1 MTRYGGVRRLRQAR
15 LDAVQREWLWLNQGT
30 PLRALKSGTLMSM
43 SDFLPMTRAEMKE
56 RGWDTLDV
64 ILVSGDAYVDHPS
77 YGTAV
82 MGRVLEAAGL
92 RVGVIAQPDWRSIQ
106 AFTRLG
112 APRLFVGIGAG
123 NLDSMVSNY
132 TSHKKP
138 RLRDAYAPGG
148 RPGLRP
154 DRATIVYANLVR
166 EAFGRVPIILGGIEA
181 SLRRLAHYDW
191 WDNRVRRSLLLDAKA
206 DVLVYGMGETQ
217 ILEIARRLDRG
228 SDLAGIPGTVVVR
241 KTAVSATESL
251 EIPSYEE
258 VRDNKDAF
266 NGAFRLIAQNQDPFR
281 GRTLVQRHGDRFVI
295 QFPPARPLT
304 EHELD
309 AVYRLPYSRLPHAAY
324 EKEGGVPGFET
335 VRFSLVSHRGCCGG
349 CSFCS
354 LSMHQGRIIQSRSV
368 ASVLEEARRV
378 SEMEGFKGTITDV
391 GGPTA
396 NLYRARCTLW
406 AKEGS
411 CADRDC
417 LVPEKCKALKLGY
430 GEALRLYRAI
440 LNLPRVKHMF
450 LESGLRYDLL
460 VQSEAG
466 DYFEH
471 ICRHHVGGRLKVAPE
486 HSVNRVLRLMNK
498 PDFPVYERFV
508 QRFEELRER
517 TGKDLYLVNY
527 FISALPG
534 ATLEDEEDLAAY
546 LKRRRMRPEQVQD
559 FTPLP
564 MTLAA
569 CMYYTEKHPLT
580 GEKMHVAKSFQE
592 RKMHR
597 ALIQYALPAH
607 DGRAETPRK
616 EDLRRKPQKKP

>member
-1 MTRYGGVRRLRQAR
+1 
-15 LDAVQREWLWLNQGT
+15 
-30 PLRALKSGTLMSM
+30 
-43 SDFLPMTRAEMKE
+43 MKE
-56 RGWDTLDV
+56 RAWEALDV

-92 RVGVIAQPDWRSIQ
+92 RVGVIAQPDWRSTRD
-106 AFTRLG
+106 FTRLG
-112 APRLFVGIGAG
+112 APRLFVGITAG

-132 TSHKKP
+132 TSRKKP
-138 RLRDAYAPGG
+138 RLRDAYARGG
-148 RPGLRP
+148 KPGLRP

-166 EAFGRVPIILGGIEA
+166 EAFGRVPIVLGGIEA

-206 DVLVYGMGETQ
+206 DILVYGMGETQ
-217 ILEIARRLDRG
+217 ILEIAHRLDRG
-228 SDLAGIPGTVVVR
+228 LDLAEIPGTVVVR
-241 KTAVSATESL
+241 KASVPPTASV

-266 NGAFRLIAQNQDPFR
+266 NGAFRLIARNQDPFR
-281 GRTLVQRHGDRFVI
+281 GKTLVQRHGDRLVM

-304 EHELD
+304 EHALD
-309 AVYRLPYSRLPHAAY
+309 AVYGLPYARMPHPSY

-335 VRFSLVSHRGCCGG
+335 VRFSLVSHRGCCGA

-378 SEMEGFKGTITDV
+378 SEMKGFKGTITDV

-396 NLYRARCTLW
+396 NLYRARCALW
-406 AKEGS
+406 AKEGG
-411 CADRDC
+411 CEDRDC

-440 LNLPRVKHMF
+440 LNLPKVKHVF

-460 VQSEAG
+460 VQEEAA

-471 ICRHHVGGRLKVAPE
+471 LCRHHVGGQMKVAPE
-486 HSVNRVLRLMNK
+486 HAVDRVLRLMNK
-498 PDFPVYERFV
+498 PEFHVYERFV
-508 QRFEELRER
+508 QRFEKLREK

-527 FISALPG
+527 FISAFPG
-534 ATLEDEEDLAAY
+534 ATVKDEEDLAAY
-546 LKRRRMRPEQVQD
+546 LRRRRMRPEQVQD

-592 RKMHR
+592 RKIHR
-597 ALIQYALPAH
+597 ALIQCALPA
-607 DGRAETPRK
+607 RADRLETP
-616 EDLRRKPQKKP
+616 